1 MANMNSKPVL
11 AVSLFAGCLIF
22 HLIFLF
28 SHSPAILV
36 MGGFTQPQG
45 QVQVVLNMLR
55 YLQNPQ
61 HSLDLPRLTIAP
73 PPATETIDSSQDTGA
88 YSFTDVSHSVVYL
101 EDGITNKA
109 IQDLEAMGHTC
120 IRLEG
125 HARAMMGRGQI
136 IRAKTDKRTG
146 KRVLV
151 AGSDPR
157 GDGHAQGW

>member
-1 MANMNSKPVL
+1 
-11 AVSLFAGCLIF
+11 
-22 HLIFLF
+22 
-28 SHSPAILV
+28 
-36 MGGFTQPQG
+36 
-45 QVQVVLNMLR
+45 MLR

-73 PPATETIDSSQDTGA
+73 PPVETKDGSQDSGS
-88 YSFTDVSHSVVYL
+88 YSFTDVSQSVVYL
-101 EDGITNKA
+101 EDGITDKA
-109 IQDLEAMGHTC
+109 VQDLEAMGHVC

-136 IRAKTDKRTG
+136 IRAKTDPRTG